1 MWGHD
6 ARRERTLVV
15 EPDCE
20 GRVCVGKE
28 RRAADIWATRSRA
41 HHNRDFRFNSQSLAV
56 AFTETPTL
64 GGRSWPNLVFDDIRQ
79 EMGFTLWGNS
89 TLGLL
94 CYWWH
99 STKEQSGRG
108 VMPRTQ
114 ARTMPTLDVRRLEDR
129 QLATAARIFDDLKHQ
144 SMLPFN
150 EANRDPVRQLLDR
163 RLITEVLQLDAALL
177 EPLAMLRDKLCS
189 EPSVHGG
196 KVSRARIA

>member
-1 MWGHD
+1 
-6 ARRERTLVV
+6 
-15 EPDCE
+15 
-20 GRVCVGKE
+20 
-28 RRAADIWATRSRA
+28 
-41 HHNRDFRFNSQSLAV
+41 
-56 AFTETPTL
+56 
-64 GGRSWPNLVFDDIRQ
+64 
-79 EMGFTLWGNS
+79 
-89 TLGLL
+89 
-94 CYWWH
+94 
-99 STKEQSGRG
+99 
-108 VMPRTQ
+108 
-114 ARTMPTLDVRRLEDR
+114 MPTLDVRRLEDR